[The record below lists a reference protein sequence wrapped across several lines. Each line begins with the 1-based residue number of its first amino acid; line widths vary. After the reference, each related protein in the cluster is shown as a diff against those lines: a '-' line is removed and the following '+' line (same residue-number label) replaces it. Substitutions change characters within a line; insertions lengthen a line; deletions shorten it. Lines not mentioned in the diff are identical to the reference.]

1 MTKPESQKTGMETT
15 APVTAM
21 ASAERAS
28 PSTLS
33 TASAITRAPPFRSRM
48 KPMMVPAAMT
58 MPMLLKV
65 PPKPDVMAPITSL
78 AGNPATNPT
87 P

>member
-1 MTKPESQKTGMETT
+1 
-15 APVTAM
+15 
-21 ASAERAS
+21 
-28 PSTLS
+28 
-33 TASAITRAPPFRSRM
+33 
-48 KPMMVPAAMT
+48 MMVPAAMT